1 MKMTLRGDSHVW
13 ISTTWNNKSGVTPMT
28 RREYE
33 RHWLSAQPNEV
44 KEKYRARLDG
54 TFEKVRKG
62 GKLTEAEVG
71 DVWYYGSQDGNPA
84 PSFMNGGGL
93 PVLSNSAKTVLEQFD
108 LGETYFHSIRL
119 QAPAGHAT
127 TDEPYY
133 ILSVCNKRSM
143 GNYEALGPEGDLTAP
158 LDNLAGQIFLPR
170 KGSEHKLVV
179 TPEALGGP
187 DIWLDPKVPELL
199 FLSER
204 LVSALKA
211 AGLDDGWGLVRCP
224 VGVL

>member
-1 MKMTLRGDSHVW
+1 MIDENDPSGRDSHVW

-33 RHWLSAQPNEV
+33 RHWRAGQPKEIG
-44 KEKYRARLDG
+44 EKYSELLQRTYA
-54 TFEKVRKG
+54 KVPKG
-62 GKLTEAEVG
+62 EVLTEEEIG

-84 PSFMNGGGL
+84 LSFMNGGGL
-93 PVLSNSAKTVLEQFD
+93 PVLSDSAKAVLEQFD
-108 LGETYFHSIRL
+108 LGETYFHVIRL

-127 TDEPYY
+127 TDEPYF
-133 ILSVCNKRSM
+133 ILNVCNKRSM
-143 GNYEALGPEGDLTAP
+143 GKYEALGPEGDLTAP
-158 LDNLAGQIFLPR
+158 LNNKYGKRFLPG

-179 TPEALGGP
+179 SPEALGGL
-187 DIWLDPKVPELL
+187 DIWIDPKVPELL

-211 AGLDDGWGLVRCP
+211 AGVDDG
-224 VGVL
+224 